1 MCVEYLFF
9 FFSSRR
15 RHTSCALVTG
25 VQTCALP
32 ISTPRGHEVL
42 IAAPDRINNRFLAR
56 FEEFRAFT
64 DRGASSA
71 TEEANRIDVAS
82 DTAEATPDEI
92 MRAAHRRIEAALAQ
106 DLLDRVRA
114 APPDLFERL
123 IVNILLAMGSGG
135 SVGEAGRQLGRSGD
149 EGVDGVIDQDELGDR
164 KSTRLN
170 SSH

>member
-1 MCVEYLFF
+1 MRISDW
-9 FFSSRR
+9 SSDVC
-15 RHTSCALVTG
+15 SSDL
-25 VQTCALP
+25 
-32 ISTPRGHEVL
+32 
-42 IAAPDRINNRFLAR
+42 PDRINNRFLAR

-114 APPDLFERL
+114 APPDFFERL
-123 IVNILLAMGSGG
+123 IVNLLLAMGYGG
-135 SVGEAGRQLGRSGD
+135 SVGEAGRALGRSGD
-149 EGVDGVIDQDELGDR
+149 DGVDGVIDQDELGLER
-164 KSTRLN
+164 VYIQAKRYAEIGRA
-170 SSH
+170 HV